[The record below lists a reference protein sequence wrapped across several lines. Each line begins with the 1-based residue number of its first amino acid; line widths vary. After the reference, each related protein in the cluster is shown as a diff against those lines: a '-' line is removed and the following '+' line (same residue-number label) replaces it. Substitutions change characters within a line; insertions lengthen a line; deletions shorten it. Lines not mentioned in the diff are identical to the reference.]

1 MYICGSTMKNI
12 LLTIG
17 LIFYGSAAQAQLID
31 VWSTLAMVDKK
42 KEFNV
47 DYGYE
52 IEKISVTPLVQ
63 ALENTEIEVNGY
75 FIPLSG
81 KGKQNHFMLSSLP
94 ANMCFFCGKA
104 GPETAM
110 QVFMKGGKKV
120 AYSDNKIKLKGKLI
134 INPNSENEILY
145 TLDQAE
151 LIN

>member
-1 MYICGSTMKNI
+1 MKNI
-12 LLTIG
+12 LIIISFLLGT
-17 LIFYGSAAQAQLID
+17 SSVEAQLLD

-75 FIPLSG
+75 IIPLSG
-81 KGKQNHFMLSSLP
+81 KGKQSHFMLSSLP

-120 AYSDNKIKLKGKLI
+120 AYSDNKIKIKGRLI

-151 LIN
+151 MIN